1 MDNKNNASARTE
13 VCYSAACRSPYLTEP
28 LFVPGE
34 LAVSIERPGQPSEAV
49 PLSFVVFR
57 APDAD
62 ADDWEDDPMIGR
74 IGLCALGE
82 GDEEVEPVTV
92 VNLGVR
98 PSEFVSAEE
107 DGDNVVFRFDWRHGD
122 VAIDSARAEGDD
134 FVVSREAAMADG
146 GVAVRL
152 TPDDGEPFVM
162 HVCLPRVGFVLR
174 TPAGDEVKDAVEV
187 SPADLKTYTYAFT
200 GTEADDRFSIVLDED
215 KHNYLCVLQ
224 PEEGRLAVR
233 DQRERLQL
241 VGSLPAEGRLGEL
254 MMGARTVM
262 VKNKNDRWRI
272 SLVEAETPAAL
283 PDCDPVALAR
293 LAFERFSADEAA
305 DGDALATQLL
315 AMEEPAGFQWWWLN
329 AGDWSHEHLDGLLD
343 LAGVEQDQELLMRL
357 ALLYNRYDAFMRR
370 LTQLSADRQT
380 PIQGDQLQARNNKR
394 KIARQVRRT
403 LAHRTGEAPLWTL
416 DEEARR
422 EVVYFST
429 TFHREFLAQL
439 SESTEAGDLT

>member
-1 MDNKNNASARTE
+1 MENNKNASARTE
-13 VCYSAACRSPYLTEP
+13 VCYAAACRSPYLTEP

-34 LAVSIERPGQPSEAV
+34 IAVSIERPDQPSEAV

-62 ADDWEDDPMIGR
+62 DDDWEDDPMIGR

-98 PSEFVSAEE
+98 PTDFVSAEE
-107 DGDNVVFRFDWRHGD
+107 EGDNVVFHFDWRYGE
-122 VAIDSARAEGDD
+122 VAIDSAREEDGD

-174 TPAGDEVKDAVEV
+174 NPSGDEVKDAIQVT
-187 SPADLKTYTYAFT
+187 PADLKTYTYSFT
-200 GTEADDRFSIVLDED
+200 GTENDDRFSIVLEED
-215 KHNYLCVLQ
+215 KFNYLCVLQ

-241 VGSLPAEGRLGEL
+241 VGNLPAEGRLGEL
-254 MMGARTVM
+254 MMGAHNVM
-262 VKNKNDRWRI
+262 VKNKNNRWRI
-272 SLVEAETPAAL
+272 TLVESETPADL

-293 LAFERFSADEAA
+293 LAFERFSADEAV
-305 DGDALATQLL
+305 DGDALAAQLL
-315 AMEEPAGFQWWWLN
+315 AMEEPVGFQWWWLN
-329 AGDWSHEHLDGLLD
+329 AGDWSHDHLDGLLD
-343 LAGVEQDQELLMRL
+343 LTGTDQDQALLMRL

-370 LTQLSADRQT
+370 LTQLSADRKA

-403 LAHRTGEAPLWTL
+403 LAHRSGETPLWTL

-422 EVVYFST
+422 EVIYFST

-439 SESTEAGDLT
+439 SESEETADLT